1 MRITIAA
8 VGRGRSGP
16 EQQLY
21 DEYVKRLSWP
31 LFLKEV
37 EAKKSLEGDA
47 LKAAEAKLLLEAA
60 PKGAL
65 LVALD
70 ERGRNITSMKLAEW
84 IEAKRLD
91 GKSDLC
97 FLIGGADG
105 LDPAI
110 RAQADLVLACGSLTW
125 PHLLVRAM
133 LAEQIY
139 RCQQILAGHPYH
151 REG

>member
-1 MRITIAA
+1 MRITIVA
-8 VGRGRSGP
+8 VGKGRSGP
-16 EQQLY
+16 EQELFETY
-21 DEYVKRLSWP
+21 TKRSAWP
-31 LFLKEV
+31 LSLKEV
-37 EAKKSLEGDA
+37 EEKKALTGDE
-47 LKAAEAKLLLEAA
+47 LKAREADLLLGAV

-65 LVALD
+65 IVALD
-70 ERGRNITSMKLAEW
+70 ERGRNITSRKLADW
-84 IEAKRLD
+84 IGDQQLH

-105 LDPAI
+105 LDPAV

-139 RCQQILAGHPYH
+139 RVQQILAGHPYH
-151 REG
+151 KD

>member
-1 MRITIAA
+1 MRITIVA
-8 VGRGRSGP
+8 VGKGRSGP
-16 EQQLY
+16 EQQLFETY
-21 DEYVKRLSWP
+21 SQRSQWP
-31 LFLKEV
+31 LELKEV
-37 EAKKSLEGDA
+37 EEKKGLSGDA
-47 LKAAEAKLLLEAA
+47 LKAREAELLLGAV

-65 LVALD
+65 IVALD
-70 ERGRNITSMKLAEW
+70 ERGRNVTSRKLADW
-84 IEAKRLD
+84 IGEKRD
-91 GKSDLC
+91 NGKSDLC

-105 LDPAI
+105 LDPAV

-151 REG
+151 KD

>member
-21 DEYVKRLSWP
+21 ETYVKRSSWP
-31 LFLKEV
+31 LALKEV
-37 EAKKSLEGDA
+37 EAKKGLEGEA

-84 IEAKRLD
+84 IEAKQVD

-105 LDPAI
+105 LDPAV

>member
-1 MRITIAA
+1 MRIAIVA
-8 VGRGRSGP
+8 VGKGRRGP
-16 EQQLY
+16 EQQLFETY
-21 DEYVKRLSWP
+21 RERLSWP
-31 LFLKEV
+31 LTLTEV
-37 EAKKSLEGDA
+37 EEKKKLEGEA
-47 LKAAEAKLLLEAA
+47 LKAREAELLLGAV

-65 LVALD
+65 IVALD
-70 ERGRNITSMKLAEW
+70 ERGRNVTSRKLADW
-84 IEAKRLD
+84 IGDQQLN

-105 LDPAI
+105 LDPAV

-139 RCQQILAGHPYH
+139 RCEQILAGHPYH
-151 REG
+151 RD